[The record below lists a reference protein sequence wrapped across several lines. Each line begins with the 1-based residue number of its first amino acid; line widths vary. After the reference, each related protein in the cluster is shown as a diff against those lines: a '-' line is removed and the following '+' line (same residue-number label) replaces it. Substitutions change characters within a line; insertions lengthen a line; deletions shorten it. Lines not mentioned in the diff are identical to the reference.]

1 MESVKVINPVFSE
14 LVDHIALEHT
24 VYREKGD
31 IYNELITGLVDSSA
45 KFSKQDFNS
54 IVERVQSRVASSNE
68 LSNVKEIYLLRL
80 CSEYAHI
87 SNSKLS
93 SLASPSVLEILE
105 RSRVSAS
112 AKGLIGYVINSFS
125 ETIGQKEKRYLSYLQ
140 TKLNDALVK
149 NELELALDYGFG
161 LETQSK
167 ESVSSLTKLM
177 AVGADSL
184 TIERLSKAIIFLS
197 INHGEYL
204 TFINKLE
211 EKVRVAFGDWK
222 RPDIEF
228 SLVEAHKLVNSNIP
242 EEHLRVILKELKK
255 ASASWTKWIEDFES
269 EGVVVNLKQFARI
282 PNFSPNDDVWSH
294 IALKI
299 GNRDVTYQ
307 VSEQRYVQLQ
317 ELIRDDRGGYRKYK
331 TTSIIA
337 IIVTS
342 VIYTL
347 AIAFMFSRFGN
358 NLGTVFSSQ
367 IFVGNTLQEKWTNIL
382 PIIYDPIIVTLF
394 NYLWLVFLT
403 RRLWK
408 SGRLRLID
416 FLQTFPIVF
425 IIKSIFDSAIKLIKK
440 ELYE

>member
-1 MESVKVINPVFSE
+1 M
-14 LVDHIALEHT
+14 
-24 VYREKGD
+24 
-31 IYNELITGLVDSSA
+31 
-45 KFSKQDFNS
+45 
-54 IVERVQSRVASSNE
+54 
-68 LSNVKEIYLLRL
+68 
-80 CSEYAHI
+80 
-87 SNSKLS
+87 
-93 SLASPSVLEILE
+93 
-105 RSRVSAS
+105 
-112 AKGLIGYVINSFS
+112 
-125 ETIGQKEKRYLSYLQ
+125 
-140 TKLNDALVK
+140 
-149 NELELALDYGFG
+149 
-161 LETQSK
+161 
-167 ESVSSLTKLM
+167 
-177 AVGADSL
+177 
-184 TIERLSKAIIFLS
+184 
-197 INHGEYL
+197 
-204 TFINKLE
+204 
-211 EKVRVAFGDWK
+211 
-222 RPDIEF
+222 
-228 SLVEAHKLVNSNIP
+228 
-242 EEHLRVILKELKK
+242 
-255 ASASWTKWIEDFES
+255 
-269 EGVVVNLKQFARI
+269 
-282 PNFSPNDDVWSH
+282 WSH